1 MGNLS
6 AVLLEELQRNDPGH
20 GTIDGANTLDVTHN
34 EVTTRSRPAE
44 LGTATA
50 NSALKL
56 AIPDASK
63 GDKATAAGSNNQSR
77 ADTRMNSASN
87 RPSTK

>member
-20 GTIDGANTLDVTHN
+20 GTIDGTITLDVTHN
-34 EVTTRSRPAE
+34 EVKAAE
-44 LGTATA
+44 VGTATA

-56 AIPDASK
+56 AIPDGSK
-63 GDKATAAGSNNQSR
+63 GDKATAAGSNNESR